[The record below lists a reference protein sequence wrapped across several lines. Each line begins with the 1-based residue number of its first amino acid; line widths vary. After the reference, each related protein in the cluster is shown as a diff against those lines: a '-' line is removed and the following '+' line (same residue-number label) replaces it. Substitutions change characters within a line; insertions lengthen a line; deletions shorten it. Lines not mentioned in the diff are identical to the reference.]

1 MAQSATGFKPIQG
14 FGLDAPEDGE
24 GRIKARTPREIF
36 WARFKQDKLAIV
48 GGILIL
54 IIVALAVA
62 APFFEKLV
70 GHDYVHQF
78 RGKGDEPLMLSDFGS
93 PLGPDLEEKFYFGAD
108 ELGRDLFVRVLYGAR
123 VSLRVA
129 ILATGIQVLVGVIMG
144 ILAGFLRGWVDTLIS
159 RVIDIVLSVPFLLLG
174 ISLGVVLKPSASLVI
189 IIIAV
194 FGWPYIARVV
204 RGQTLSMREAQ
215 FVEASYSLG
224 ASNRWIMVREILPNL
239 IAPIIIYATLVIP
252 INIVGEASLSFLGV
266 GVQEPAAS
274 WGKMLSGAIDYIVFG
289 YAWWYMTYPALFLFV
304 TVLGF
309 NLLGDGL
316 RDALDPKTAH

>member
-1 MAQSATGFKPIQG
+1 MAQSATGFKPIEG
-14 FGLDAPEDGE
+14 FGVHAPEDPE
-24 GRIKARTPREIF
+24 GRVKARTPREIF

-48 GGILIL
+48 GGVLIL
-54 IIVALAVA
+54 MIVVLAIA
-62 APFFEKLV
+62 APFFEKLT
-70 GHDYVHQF
+70 GHEYTHQF

-93 PLGPDLEEKFYFGAD
+93 PLGPNIEEKFYFGAD

-129 ILATGIQVLVGVIMG
+129 ILATGIEVVVGVIMG
-144 ILAGFLRGWVDTLIS
+144 ILAGFLRGWVDTIIS
-159 RVIDIVLSVPFLLLG
+159 RTIDMILSVPFLLLG
-174 ISLGVVLKPSASLVI
+174 ISLGVVLKPSATLVVI
-189 IIIAV
+189 IISV

-224 ASNRWIMVREILPNL
+224 ASNRWIMMREILPNL

-289 YAWWYMTYPALFLFV
+289 YAWWYMTWPALFLFV

-316 RDALDPKTAH
+316 RDALDPKTAS